1 MISTK
6 VLAGAC
12 FFAILHVLVWFS
24 TNTQFISDYWKDKSL
39 YISLACSIPIS
50 LLAYYGT
57 RYAYSGLGES
67 AWGSR
72 FLAFGISYLV
82 FPILTY
88 AFLGES
94 MFTMKTLLCVILSFA
109 IISIQIF
116 L

>member
-1 MISTK
+1 MSAKI
-6 VLAGAC
+6 LIGAC
-12 FFAILHVLVWFS
+12 FFAVLHVFVWFA
-24 TNTQFISDYWKDKSL
+24 TNTQFISEEWRDKSL
-39 YISLACSIPIS
+39 AITLGFSIPIS

-57 RYAYSGLGES
+57 RFAYEGFGDS

-88 AFLGES
+88 LFLGES
-94 MFTMKTLLCVILSFA
+94 MFTVKTMLCCVLSFV